1 MELSAKVDAS
11 GNVDPRITSW
21 TEKNREKY
29 HYTRNE
35 IMRLMAFIISR
46 TLYKKDNYLYFLLL
60 YRACNTA

>member
-11 GNVDPRITSW
+11 GKVDLRITSW